1 MTISRIES
9 DLLRE
14 EMYFEELENGLKIF
28 FMPRKG
34 YTKQYA
40 IFATNYGSND
50 NMFIV
55 PGEDKITQGPEG
67 IAHFL

>member
-34 YTKQYA
+34 YTNNMQYLPPTTA
-40 IFATNYGSND
+40 PMTICLLFGRGYDNSGS
-50 NMFIV
+50 
-55 PGEDKITQGPEG
+55 EG
-67 IAHFL
+67 IVHFGT